1 MHPIIQAYFDPL
13 TGTISYVVYEKEG
26 SLCAII
32 DPVLDYDLACDQI
45 STHTADHI
53 LAFVRAQGLSVAWIL
68 ETHIHADHLT
78 AASYIKSKVGGQ
90 IAISRHVTTV
100 QNAFQKK
107 WSLSASFLADG
118 SQFDHLFQDGEHFK
132 IGGLSA
138 QAWAVP
144 GHTPSCM
151 AYCIGDA
158 IFVGDTLFMPDIG
171 TARCDFPG
179 GDASVLYQSIQ
190 KILSLPAHTRLF
202 VCHDYPPANRQAQW
216 ETTVAQQRAENI
228 HIRDGVSQAQFVAMR
243 TQRDATLAQPRLMRQ
258 ALYANMSAGRF
269 PS

>member
-1 MHPIIQAYFDPL
+1 MHPTIQAYFDPA
-13 TGTISYVVYEKEG
+13 TGSVSYVVYEKAG
-26 SLCAII
+26 APCAII

-45 STHTADHI
+45 STHAADRI
-53 LAFVRAQGLSVAWIL
+53 LAFVQAQRLSVAWIL
-68 ETHIHADHLT
+68 ETHIHADHLS
-78 AASYIKSKVGGQ
+78 AAPYLQSKLGGQ
-90 IAISRHVTTV
+90 LAISRGVTTV
-100 QNAFQKK
+100 QNTFQKK
-107 WSLSASFLADG
+107 FGLGSTFLADG
-118 SQFDHLFQDGEHFK
+118 SQFDHLFQDCEHFK
-132 IGGLSA
+132 IGDLTA

-190 KILSLPAHTRLF
+190 KILSCPAHTRLF
-202 VCHDYPPANRQAQW
+202 VCHDYPPASRQVRW

-243 TQRDATLAQPRLMRQ
+243 TQRDATLAQPRLMQQ
-258 ALYANMSAGRF
+258 ALYANIGARRS